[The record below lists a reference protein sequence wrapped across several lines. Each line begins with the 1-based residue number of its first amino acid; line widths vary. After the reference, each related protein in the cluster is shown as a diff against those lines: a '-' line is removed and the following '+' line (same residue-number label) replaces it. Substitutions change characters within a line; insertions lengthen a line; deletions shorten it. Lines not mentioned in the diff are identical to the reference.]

1 MQRYDAVVMVASL
14 IADLDKSHNIWCE
27 TGGHHCC
34 CYYPGQ
40 HLSQF
45 DAFFDGAESFYSI
58 DYITYIQ

>member
-14 IADLDKSHNIWCE
+14 IADLDKSQNIWCE
-27 TGGHHCC
+27 MGGHHHW

-45 DAFFDGAESFYSI
+45 DAFFDGELNHSI
-58 DYITYIQ
+58 Q